1 MELTEDQKYLIRG
14 LKSLGAEGEEVVGI
28 MLALETEDQVADM
41 IEWLRSQGQS
51 GVRPTMSD
59 VIGKMLEIVKE

>member
-41 IEWLRSQGQS
+41 IEWLRAQIKSKIY
-51 GVRPTMSD
+51 PTMSD
-59 VIGKMLEIVKE
+59 VIGKTMEIFQQ